1 MAIPPNADFN
11 QLTTWLNENLNDKNR
26 IKACCQEV
34 NKVPETKGIYFWF
47 MNPDGYK
54 ALIKSDSIK
63 PIEPRYTR
71 NIEGVIYDLVYLG
84 TTGTRKQGKN
94 NFYGRLNWHINQVH
108 RESTIKQKQSA
119 LSTLR
124 TGLGSLLADDLI
136 NPTTETDINNFMKTY
151 MKVFWI
157 VYPDNKTLI
166 DNDEKILIK
175 KIKPLLNLKHNPNNL
190 IGAENNPTKEYRA
203 RRNSIEMSTKKRLGF
218 QNTKDKKSNVIIRH
232 KMNKTDKKME
242 ITNMEIKD
250 KCFEKTFS
258 NAEDI
263 HDFARKT
270 KFKEGKWSFIFFETK
285 KPGNIIKIGRG
296 ETRNPSTY
304 MGSDLKTKQTRWRF
318 IEEEMIKNN
327 IEKLTVKFCPIVDI
341 K

>member
-1 MAIPPNADFN
+1 MAINPTADFN
-11 QLTTWLNENLNDKNR
+11 ELTTWLNQNLLSKNSF
-26 IKACCQEV
+26 
-34 NKVPETKGIYFWF
+34 VPHADVIPHVKSKGIYFWF

-84 TTGTRKQGKN
+84 TTGTGKQGKN
-94 NFYGRLNWHINQVH
+94 NLFKRLDWHINQVH
-108 RESTIKQKQSA
+108 RGSTIRQKESA

-136 NPTTETDINNFMKTY
+136 IPNTETDINNFMKTY

-157 VYPDNKTLI
+157 VYSDNKTLI

-175 KIKPLLNLKHNPNNL
+175 KIKPLLNLKHNPNHL
-190 IGAENNPTKEYRA
+190 KGAKDNPTKEYRA
-203 RRNSIEMSTKKRLGF
+203 RRNSIEMYTKKRLGF
-218 QNTKDKKSNVIIRH
+218 QNTKGKKNNVTILH
-232 KMNKTDKKME
+232 KVNKTHKKIQ

-263 HDFARKT
+263 HQFARNT
-270 KFKEGKWSFIFFETK
+270 KFKEGQWSFIFYDTK
-285 KPGNIIKIGRG
+285 KPGNIIKLGRG
-296 ETRNPSTY
+296 ETGNPSTY

-341 K
+341 T